1 MFNIIYKYYV
11 ETYKFQIFTKI
22 FPKKNFIKGSILLYK
37 QIFFRDK
44 KNILL
49 IKIKQVINVNYS
61 NLLNNFFENARII
74 IKKTDN

>member
-44 KNILL
+44 KKYFTN
-49 IKIKQVINVNYS
+49 KN
-61 NLLNNFFENARII
+61 
-74 IKKTDN
+74 